1 MPTLTLEETIRAL
14 ANAGNLSSIS
24 LAMNPSFTKWRA
36 SYAPTKIFGVAFAED
51 EDPVKAILLAIGKRP
66 AGLRNPR
73 VEPIKQ
79 KTIEVERTTS
89 AEVASTIEADKASR
103 EVDEGIDALM

>member
-14 ANAGNLSSIS
+14 ANAGNLSTIS
-24 LAMNPSFTKWRA
+24 LAMNPSYTKWRA
-36 SYAPTKIFGVAFAED
+36 SYAPTKTFGVAFAED

-79 KTIEVERTTS
+79 KTVDVTK
-89 AEVASTIEADKASR
+89 EAD
-103 EVDEGIDALM
+103 IDALM

>member
-24 LAMNPSFTKWRA
+24 ISMNSSYTKWRA
-36 SYAPTKIFGVAFAED
+36 SYAPTKVFGVAFAED
-51 EDPVKAILLAIGKRP
+51 DDPVKAILLAIGKRP
-66 AGLRNPR
+66 SGLRNPR

-79 KTIEVERTTS
+79 KTVDVEALDATGQKSDPAPDATGQPLD
-89 AEVASTIEADKASR
+89 AD
-103 EVDEGIDALM
+103 IDALM

>member
-1 MPTLTLEETIRAL
+1 MATLTLEETIRAL

-24 LAMNPSFTKWRA
+24 LSMNSSFTKWRA
-36 SYAPTKIFGVAFAED
+36 SYAPTKVFGVAFAED
-51 EDPVKAILLAIGKRP
+51 DDPVTAILLAIGKRP

-79 KTIEVERTTS
+79 PIVDVEP
-89 AEVASTIEADKASR
+89 A
-103 EVDEGIDALM
+103 VDPDIDALM